1 MNENLC
7 NRKGKEKEPG
17 ECMSKMLEG
26 EEIFLRAHSLESGVN
41 GS

>member
-1 MNENLC
+1 MNKSLC

-17 ECMSKMLEG
+17 ECLSKMLEG
-26 EEIFLRAHSLESGVN
+26 EEIFSTAHSLESGVN